1 MDVAARMP
9 LLTCSTQLATLQRA
23 LAHNFPESL
32 KVYGALHYVTRD
44 NPFKLQVVVDR
55 WPDFSSVICRPP
67 QEERIDPLDHYTNTY
82 FLFSRDPRSLSQ
94 MLQDPQTVDWTQK
107 LQIQGCQPVL
117 EAVLSDVS
125 AKCGSSIRTTSYRLY
140 VMEDIQS
147 TEGPESKQSC
157 TASSADFQFSSLS
170 PHEASI
176 VNTFWGFGGNER
188 SLRNVERYIRSFPT
202 LCARDRCGG
211 TPVAWVLSDESAEL
225 RLGYTHPDFRRRG
238 LSRKLIATLG
248 ATLHK
253 RGAPMYCSVA
263 FDNTFSHATT
273 LGAGFRPVG
282 REEQWEVQPL

>member
-1 MDVAARMP
+1 MP
-9 LLTCSTQLATLQRA
+9 LLTCSTQLAALQRA
-23 LAHNFPESL
+23 LARNFPESL

-44 NPFKLQVVVDR
+44 NPFRLQVVVDR

-107 LQIQGCQPVL
+107 LQIQGCQPAL

-125 AKCGSSIRTTSYRLY
+125 AKRGSSIRTTSNRLY

-147 TEGPESKQSC
+147 TGGPESKQSC
-157 TASSADFQFSSLS
+157 TASSAELQFSSLS

-188 SLRNVERYIRSFPT
+188 SLRYLERCIRSFPT
-202 LCARDRCGG
+202 LCARERSGG
-211 TPVAWVLSDESAEL
+211 PPVAWALSEQSAEL
-225 RLGYTHPDFRRRG
+225 RMGYTLPDFRRRR
-238 LSRKLIATLG
+238 LFRKLIATLG

-253 RGAPMYCSVA
+253 RGAPMYCHVA
-263 FDNTFSHATT
+263 FDNMFSHAAT
-273 LGAGFRPVG
+273 LGAGFRLGG
-282 REEQWEVQPL
+282 RWEQWEVQPL

>member
-1 MDVAARMP
+1 MP
-9 LLTCSTQLATLQRA
+9 LLTCSATLAVLQGA
-23 LAHNFPESL
+23 LARNFPESL

-55 WPDFSSVICRPP
+55 WPDFTSVICRPP
-67 QEERIDPLDHYTNTY
+67 QELSSQERIDPLDHYTNTY

-107 LQIQGCQPVL
+107 LQIQGCQPAL

-125 AKCGSSIRTTSYRLY
+125 AKRGSSMRTTSNRLY

-147 TEGPESKQSC
+147 AGGPESKQSC
-157 TASSADFQFSSLS
+157 TASSADLQFSSLS

-188 SLRNVERYIRSFPT
+188 SLRYVERCIQSFPT
-202 LCARDRCGG
+202 LCARDGNGG
-211 TPVAWVLSDESAEL
+211 PPVAWALSEQSAEL
-225 RLGYTHPDFRRRG
+225 RMGYTFPDFRRRG

-253 RGAPMYCSVA
+253 RGAPLYCHVA
-263 FDNTFSHATT
+263 FDNTFSHAAA
-273 LGAGFRPVG
+273 LGAGFRLG
-282 REEQWEVQPL
+282 GMWEQWEVQPL